1 MHYIISILEPI
12 CDIQYFITSAI
23 IFIFVLIV
31 VSLLRKNNSLL
42 DNLMVASLITYLYWC
57 YALTVLSRI
66 PSGEIT
72 YEPYP
77 FWSYYEI
84 IVYHDI
90 ELLLEDILNIILL
103 IPAGVLFSAS
113 HKKTKPKTII
123 VFAVVVELV
132 IELSQLVST
141 RGLAEWD
148 DIIHGAVGA
157 LIGYWIYR
165 FVKEYIIKDNRDRV
179 KIGYH

>member
-12 CDIQYFITSAI
+12 CDIH
-23 IFIFVLIV
+23 
-31 VSLLRKNNSLL
+31 
-42 DNLMVASLITYLYWC
+42 
-57 YALTVLSRI
+57 
-66 PSGEIT
+66 
-72 YEPYP
+72 
-77 FWSYYEI
+77 YYM
-84 IVYHDI
+84 
-90 ELLLEDILNIILL
+90 
-103 IPAGVLFSAS
+103 
-113 HKKTKPKTII
+113 PKTII

-165 FVKEYIIKDNRDRV
+165 FVKEYIIKNNRDRV